1 MFFLV
6 VIVFVLKALITQ
18 SAIAYMARRVAIFG
32 YELREDFINAFFDA
46 RYTYL
51 KQMQAGSVTAHLT
64 NDVISATA
72 AFISVIRFISGVFV
86 ALIYFSYILYI
97 SPISAIAG
105 FIAAALSGLAVSR
118 VLSMSSQAGNKTIS
132 ELHNVSKI
140 GSVAIRCAKE
150 ITALRASGFI
160 IKRFNQAS
168 GQLMEAQAVSGRVG
182 HALKNIMDP
191 LTIATGLWLTC

>member
-1 MFFLV
+1 MVTVAGFFEALGITLIIPLLVSFFGQGTDKFDNEFINSVILTFENFSPLQMFFLV

-18 SAIAYMARRVAIFG
+18 SAIAYTARRVAIFG

-105 FIAAALSGLAVSR
+105 FIAAALSKSCGF
-118 VLSMSSQAGNKTIS
+118 SSTF
-132 ELHNVSKI
+132 NVKS
-140 GSVAIRCAKE
+140 
-150 ITALRASGFI
+150 
-160 IKRFNQAS
+160 S
-168 GQLMEAQAVSGRVG
+168 GQQNNIRV
-182 HALKNIMDP
+182 
-191 LTIATGLWLTC
+191 T